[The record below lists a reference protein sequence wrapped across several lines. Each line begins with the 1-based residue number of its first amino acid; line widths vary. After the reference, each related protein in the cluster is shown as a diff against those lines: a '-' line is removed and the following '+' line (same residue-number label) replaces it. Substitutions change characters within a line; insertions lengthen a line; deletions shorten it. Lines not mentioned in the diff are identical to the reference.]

1 MREIINWLVGMED
14 RASKVYEKAASVFQD
29 DLELSDFLR
38 RLAGEEKMHYE
49 YMCKAAELIN
59 NKDIP
64 SIVALADSTKLEVG
78 AYFSLCEAR
87 IGAKAF
93 NKKELFDFMVS
104 TEFSEWNTLF
114 LYVINTLK
122 HEHREF
128 IPVIAGIQ
136 QHKRSIEKFIELQP
150 GSEEFLKMVRSLPA
164 IWREKIL
171 VVDDDKMIVDLLQA
185 ILIEE
190 GDIETAANGEK
201 GLKKIGEKYFAAIIS
216 DVDMPVMNGIEFYNK
231 AVEMYPNIKE
241 RFLFFT
247 SSFDDDRLSFFRK
260 NDLRYLQKPSSI
272 NDIVKAIVEILGR

>member
-1 MREIINWLVGMED
+1 MREIINWLTGIED
-14 RASKVYEKAASVFQD
+14 RASKVYEMAASIFQD
-29 DLELSDFLR
+29 DVELSNFLR
-38 RLAGEEKMHYE
+38 HLSEEEKMHYV
-49 YMCKAAELIN
+49 YMRKAAELLN
-59 NKDIP
+59 NKDSSP
-64 SIVALADSTKLEVG
+64 IVALTDSTKQEVDDS
-78 AYFSLCEAR
+78 FLFCEAR
-87 IGAKAF
+87 IKARTL
-93 NKKELFDFMVS
+93 NKKELIDFMVS

-150 GSEEFLKMVRSLPA
+150 GSEEFLKRVRSLPA

-190 GDIETAANGEK
+190 GDIETAENGEK

-247 SSFDDDRLSFFRK
+247 SSYDNDRLSFFRK